1 MCFRVFTT
9 ISALFLTVPVAV
21 SQKPVQLEVALT
33 FDDLPATGAKPTD
46 ITREQIIRSILDTL
60 KLQHIPPVYGFV
72 NASGLEGEPRMMNS
86 VLTAWRDAGNYLGSH
101 TWSHADL
108 ERVSVADFEKEI
120 LDNEPAL
127 QHYAGASDWHWFR
140 YPFLHEG
147 ETLEKRQAIEN
158 FLRDHHY
165 RVAEV
170 SLDFEDTMYNAPY
183 ARCMDK
189 QRTTSVAAMRD
200 SYLAVADEY
209 TDIFRSL
216 AHTLY
221 GRDIPYVVLLH
232 VGAATAY
239 VLPDFIA
246 QLRSRGFTF
255 VTLPAAMK
263 DPAYGIDPAIGYPG
277 GGALQ
282 EMLLAA
288 RKLPFPPNAKPND
301 ALDHMCQK

>member
-1 MCFRVFTT
+1 MRFRLFT
-9 ISALFLTVPVAV
+9 IIAALFLTVPVAV
-21 SQKPVQLEVALT
+21 SQRPVQLKVALT
-33 FDDLPATGAKPTD
+33 FADDLPATGGRSQQ
-46 ITREQIIRSILDTL
+46 ISRREQIIRSILDTL
-60 KLQHIPPVYGFV
+60 RTRAYSPWFYGFV
-72 NASGLEGEPRMMNS
+72 NASKLEDDTETTS
-86 VLTAWRDAGNYLGSH
+86 SILAAWRDAGNYLGSH

-108 ERVSVADFEKEI
+108 ESVSVESFEKEI

-127 QHYAGASDWHWFR
+127 QRYAGASDWHWFR

-170 SLDFEDTMYNAPY
+170 SLDFEDTMYNTPY

-189 QRTTSVAAMRD
+189 QRTASVAAIHD

-221 GRDIPYVVLLH
+221 GRDIPYVLLLH

-239 VLPDFIA
+239 MLPDLIA

-255 VTLPAAMK
+255 RHLARGNERPRVCDRSSHRLPRRRSAS
-263 DPAYGIDPAIGYPG
+263 G
-277 GGALQ
+277 
-282 EMLLAA
+282 
-288 RKLPFPPNAKPND
+288 D
-301 ALDHMCQK
+301 ASRCAQASVPTKCEAQ